1 MQVLDLIRQGRLRTA
16 GSLCA
21 ALALLVFATG
31 CPFTPRPQCN
41 SDSDCNDDVFCDG
54 VETCNADGV
63 CVEGTSPCAEGE
75 TCNEEADRCDECATD
90 AECDDSDVCTT
101 DACTA
106 GDCVNTAVE
115 GCCNEDADCDDGTFC
130 NGAEACVDNAC
141 VAGTEPCTDNEF
153 CAEEAD
159 SCVQCLF
166 DADCDDGVF
175 CNGAETCS
183 DTFTCE
189 AGTAPCTETQTCDEV
204 TDVCND
210 TPTCTDDAGCDD
222 SDACTTDTCVDGFC
236 SNVAISCDDG
246 DACTTDT
253 CDAATGCVNTDIEC
267 EAGEVCTD
275 GVCVAVQTFV
285 LTDQIDIVNGTSGN
299 DTIVG
304 SDATYTT
311 GDFLDGRGGTDTLN
325 ATFTAA
331 EGDLVDIMNVEVF
344 NLRNTHNNQSIDGDG
359 WTGFTQLWYD
369 RGNQDLTLTNIGELA
384 TVGFNGG
391 AGANSDF
398 DVEFANS
405 LADGASDVLAIA
417 LNNANGNNLTAQ
429 GVNNTDGFET
439 INVTATGDNTLNSI
453 VSADLETITFAGA
466 GTVEITAAIAGA
478 ETIDAS
484 ANTGGVTILVDDV
497 DATVT
502 GSSADDSITFGE
514 GEFDDDDAVDCGA
527 GDDTLTTGLN
537 SSVNQPVTIS
547 NCEIFSTQGDD
558 DGNAEAFTLDL
569 GGVTGVTT
577 VQIESQG
584 ATVTADTLTL
594 DDMNIGAGIRFRGDG
609 ADTNQAFDNLT
620 VDYVGATGGSDAQAF
635 TIDNQVDDGDG
646 EDLEDN
652 SRTVTIA
659 TIDIDDIESVTFNNN
674 DGGTTTITTLNGVDI
689 ETLTVNSNTNF
700 TITNAL
706 ESTVVESVS
715 AGSSEGNVSVSVA
728 NSTADAT
735 MTGSTG
741 DDTFTGGDG
750 DDTLNGGDGDD
761 TLNGGNAADT
771 INGGSGDDTI
781 NGGDGIDDLTG
792 GAGDD
797 TFQFDAANAN
807 ATDADLINDFEE
819 GANSDVIAIDVS
831 AAGGGVAANLTGAAL
846 VNVAG
851 SADNSFIV
859 DSAGTGY
866 ASFAA
871 AEAAVEAANAAT
883 LDYAL
888 MFFNTSTSR
897 VELYI
902 DADSSAAGSGVLL
915 ATFDDIDTDTLA
927 DAFLAAFVA
936 GNYSVY

>member
-31 CPFTPRPQCN
+31 CPFVPQPPAGCTEDAQCDDGDFCN
-41 SDSDCNDDVFCDG
+41 G
-54 VETCNADGV
+54 AETCVDGT
-63 CVEGTSPCAEGE
+63 CTDGTAPCDEAAGE
-75 TCNEEADRCDECATD
+75 TCNEEADRCDVCAD
-90 AECDDSDVCTT
+90 AADCDDMDDCTT
-101 DACTA
+101 DACTD
-106 GDCVNTAVE
+106 GQCSNTAIE
-115 GCCNEDADCDDGTFC
+115 GCCNDDADCDDGD
-130 NGAEACVDNAC
+130 ACTTD
-141 VAGTEPCTDNEF
+141 TCTDGTCGSTPVEDCCNE
-153 CAEEAD
+153 
-159 SCVQCLF
+159 

-175 CNGAETCS
+175 CNGAETCV
-183 DTFTCE
+183 DNACA
-189 AGTAPCTETQTCDEV
+189 AGANPCTDTQTCDEDGDTCV
-204 TDVCND
+204 DV
-210 TPTCTDDAGCDD
+210 PSCTVDADCDD
-222 SDACTTDTCVDGFC
+222 SSVCTTDTCVDGLC
-236 SNVAISCDDG
+236 SNVEISCDDG

-253 CDAATGCVNTDIEC
+253 CDATTGCANTDIEC
-267 EAGEVCTD
+267 EVGEVCID
-275 GVCVAVQTFV
+275 GTCTPVQTFV
-285 LTDQIDIVNGTSGN
+285 LTTDIDIVNGSSGN

-311 GDFLDGRGGTDTLN
+311 GDLIDGRGGTDTLN
-325 ATFTAA
+325 VTLTAA
-331 EGDLVDIMNVEVF
+331 EGDLVDIMNVEIY
-344 NLRNTHNNQSIDGDG
+344 NIRNTHNNQSVDGDG

-369 RGNQDLTLTNIGELA
+369 RGNQDLTLTNIGA
-384 TVGFNGG
+384 VAAVGFNGG
-391 AGANSDF
+391 AGGNSDF
-398 DVEFANS
+398 DVEFDNTLVS
-405 LADGASDVLAIA
+405 GTSDALSVVL
-417 LNNANGNNLTAQ
+417 NDANGNNLTAQ

-439 INVTATGDNTLNSI
+439 VNVTATGDNTLASI
-453 VSADLETITFAGA
+453 ASADMTTITFAGT
-466 GTVEITAAIAGA
+466 GTVEITGALSGA

-484 ANTGGVTILVDDV
+484 ANSGGVDILVDDV

-502 GSSADDSITFGE
+502 GSSADDTLTFGA
-514 GEFDDDDAVDCGA
+514 GQFDDDDAVDCGA
-527 GDDTLTTGLN
+527 GDDTLVTTLS

-547 NCEIFSTQGDD
+547 NCEILSTQGDD
-558 DGNAEAFTLDL
+558 DGSAEAFVLDL
-569 GGVTGVTT
+569 GGVSGISTL
-577 VQIESQG
+577 QIESQG
-584 ATVTADTLTL
+584 ATVTADTLTM
-594 DDMNIGAGIRFRGDG
+594 DDMNLGPAVRFRGDG
-609 ADTNQAFDNLT
+609 ADTNQTFDSLT
-620 VDYVGATGGSDAQAF
+620 IDYVGATGGSDAQAF
-635 TIDNQVDDGDG
+635 TIDNQVADNDG

-652 SRTVTIA
+652 SRTVAIP

-689 ETLTVNSNTNF
+689 ETVTINSNTNF

-715 AGSSEGNVSVSVA
+715 CGSSEGNISVSIG

-741 DDTFTGGDG
+741 DDTLTGGDGDDTINGGDGEDTLDGGDGADVLNGGSG
-750 DDTLNGGDGDD
+750 DDTLNGGDG
-761 TLNGGNAADT
+761 
-771 INGGSGDDTI
+771 
-781 NGGDGIDDLTG
+781 IDELTG

-797 TFQFDAANAN
+797 TFQFDGDNVD

-831 AAGGGVAANLTGAAL
+831 AAGGGVAANLTDAAL

-859 DSAGTGY
+859 DAAGTGY

-888 MFFNTSTSR
+888 LFFNTSSSR

-902 DADSSAAGSGVLL
+902 DADSSAAGSGILL

-936 GNYSVY
+936 GNYDAY